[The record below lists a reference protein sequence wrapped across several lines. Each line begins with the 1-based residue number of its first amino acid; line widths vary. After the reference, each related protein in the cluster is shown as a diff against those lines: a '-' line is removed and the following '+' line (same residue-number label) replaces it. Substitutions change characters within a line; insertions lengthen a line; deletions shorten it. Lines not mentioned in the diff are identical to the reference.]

1 MKDFRSLEQ
10 KIRAMYE
17 GKVPDNWEDNSKS
30 KRAATA
36 KKVANDA
43 MDHDKTDKIIP
54 HVPKITEAA
63 KDDDNDADNKPK
75 AKKSDN
81 DGDADNMDAKE
92 IKGGK
97 TEVDLKPT
105 TDDKNE
111 NEDSEDKASKSAKNK
126 ANKDI
131 GQKGVKEMHNPTKN
145 FGLSDSLVEAVRKVM
160 SPVKEEAIDEATDS
174 FHVRSVDHH
183 GNDTMHGT
191 HSSLDSAMSAAK
203 KIKTGNGSIVDV
215 VQTHN
220 KANAKGYHKIKAF
233 HNTSG
238 KKFRPGDEDHIHPKH
253 GLSSGGDHIDEAT
266 IGIDEG
272 NPVNK
277 IKKNS
282 AAISIGAD
290 AARKGDERFNKKI
303 RTSVAAKMLGRQIQK
318 EEAIE
323 EEQLDELSPKTLYS
337 YGSKAHN
344 QVIKTGM
351 GLSKRQ
357 GGLRTKGVS
366 LEDGK
371 RKMANR
377 KAGVELAHKKAQG
390 KANEEVVAEGPTS
403 PVVKSKDKYDV
414 SDMVAKFKAKGGEV
428 TKGKTAAAYGAKVP
442 KRTKAMREDVEL
454 SADEMA
460 RIEAIIAEINL

>member
-36 KKVANDA
+36 KKVASDA

-54 HVPKITEAA
+54 HVPKVTEAV

-75 AKKSDN
+75 AKKSDD
-81 DGDADNMDAKE
+81 DGDADNKSKSTDKDVGE

-145 FGLSDSLVEAVRKVM
+145 FGLSDSLVETVRKVM
-160 SPVKEEAIDEATDS
+160 APVKEELKSGQKKLDKNHNGKLDKQDFEMLRGKKMEEEAIDEVLDTPMKKLGYIAKSAYQVATADPAKMA
-174 FHVRSVDHH
+174 
-183 GNDTMHGT
+183 NDP
-191 HSSLDSAMSAAK
+191 K
-203 KIKTGNGSIVDV
+203 
-215 VQTHN
+215 
-220 KANAKGYHKIKAF
+220 KANAIA
-233 HNTSG
+233 N
-238 KKFRPGDEDHIHPKH
+238 R
-253 GLSSGGDHIDEAT
+253 
-266 IGIDEG
+266 
-272 NPVNK
+272 V
-277 IKKNS
+277 
-282 AAISIGAD
+282 IGA
-290 AARKGDERFNKKI
+290 KRFQKKLNK
-303 RTSVAAKMLGRQIQK
+303 
-318 EEAIE
+318 
-323 EEQLDELSPKTLYS
+323 
-337 YGSKAHN
+337 
-344 QVIKTGM
+344 
-351 GLSKRQ
+351 
-357 GGLRTKGVS
+357 
-366 LEDGK
+366 
-371 RKMANR
+371 
-377 KAGVELAHKKAQG
+377 
-390 KANEEVVAEGPTS
+390 EEVVAEGPTS
-403 PVVKSKDKYDV
+403 PVVKSKNKYDLEQ
-414 SDMVAKFKAKGGEV
+414 MLANFKDKGGTV
-428 TKGKTAAAYGAKVP
+428 TQGKTGAAYGAKVP

>member
-1 MKDFRSLEQ
+1 
-10 KIRAMYE
+10 MYE
-17 GKVPDNWEDNSKS
+17 AKVPDNWEDNSKS

-36 KKVANDA
+36 KKVASDA
-43 MDHDKTDKIIP
+43 MDHDKTDKILP
-54 HVPKITEAA
+54 HVPKVTEAV

-81 DGDADNMDAKE
+81 DGDADNKPKSDNKDVGE

-105 TDDKNE
+105 TDDKSE

-145 FGLSDSLVEAVRKVM
+145 FGLSDSLVEAARKVM
-160 SPVKEEAIDEATDS
+160 SPVKEELKGGQKKLDKNHNGKLDGQDFKMLRKEEA
-174 FHVRSVDHH
+174 
-183 GNDTMHGT
+183 
-191 HSSLDSAMSAAK
+191 
-203 KIKTGNGSIVDV
+203 
-215 VQTHN
+215 
-220 KANAKGYHKIKAF
+220 
-233 HNTSG
+233 
-238 KKFRPGDEDHIHPKH
+238 E
-253 GLSSGGDHIDEAT
+253 
-266 IGIDEG
+266 GIDEG

-277 IKKNS
+277 IKKNF

-442 KRTKAMREDVEL
+442 KRTKAMREEVEL

-460 RIEAIIAEINL
+460 RIEAIIAEIKL

>member
-17 GKVPDNWEDNSKS
+17 GKVPDNWEENSKS

-97 TEVDLKPT
+97 TDVDLNPK
-105 TDDKNE
+105 TDDKTEGE
-111 NEDSEDKASKSAKNK
+111 NDDDKASKSAKNK

-145 FGLSDSLVEAVRKVM
+145 FGLSDSLVEAARKVM
-160 SPVKEEAIDEATDS
+160 SPVKEELKGGQKKLDKNHNGKLDGQDFKMLRKEEA
-174 FHVRSVDHH
+174 
-183 GNDTMHGT
+183 
-191 HSSLDSAMSAAK
+191 
-203 KIKTGNGSIVDV
+203 
-215 VQTHN
+215 
-220 KANAKGYHKIKAF
+220 
-233 HNTSG
+233 
-238 KKFRPGDEDHIHPKH
+238 E
-253 GLSSGGDHIDEAT
+253 
-266 IGIDEG
+266 GIDEG

-318 EEAIE
+318 EEAID

-442 KRTKAMREDVEL
+442 KRTKAMREEVEL

-460 RIEAIIAEINL
+460 RIEAIIAEIKL

>member
-17 GKVPDNWEDNSKS
+17 GKVPDNWEENSKS

-97 TEVDLKPT
+97 TDVDLNPK
-105 TDDKNE
+105 TDDKTEGE
-111 NEDSEDKASKSAKNK
+111 NDDDKASKSAKNK

-145 FGLSDSLVEAVRKVM
+145 FGLSDSLVEAARKVM
-160 SPVKEEAIDEATDS
+160 SPVKEEAE
-174 FHVRSVDHH
+174 
-183 GNDTMHGT
+183 
-191 HSSLDSAMSAAK
+191 
-203 KIKTGNGSIVDV
+203 
-215 VQTHN
+215 
-220 KANAKGYHKIKAF
+220 
-233 HNTSG
+233 
-238 KKFRPGDEDHIHPKH
+238 
-253 GLSSGGDHIDEAT
+253 
-266 IGIDEG
+266 GIDEG

-318 EEAIE
+318 EEAID

-442 KRTKAMREDVEL
+442 KRTKAMREEVEL

-460 RIEAIIAEINL
+460 RIEAIIAEIKL

>member
-17 GKVPDNWEDNSKS
+17 GKVPDNWEENSKS

-43 MDHDKTDKIIP
+43 MDHDKTDKILP
-54 HVPKITEAA
+54 HVPKVTEAV

-75 AKKSDN
+75 AKKSD
-81 DGDADNMDAKE
+81 DDSDADNKSKSTDKDVGE

-145 FGLSDSLVEAVRKVM
+145 FGLSDSLVEAARKVM
-160 SPVKEEAIDEATDS
+160 SPVKEELKGGQKKLDKNHNGKLDGQDFKMLRKEEA
-174 FHVRSVDHH
+174 
-183 GNDTMHGT
+183 
-191 HSSLDSAMSAAK
+191 
-203 KIKTGNGSIVDV
+203 
-215 VQTHN
+215 
-220 KANAKGYHKIKAF
+220 
-233 HNTSG
+233 
-238 KKFRPGDEDHIHPKH
+238 E
-253 GLSSGGDHIDEAT
+253 
-266 IGIDEG
+266 GIDEG

-277 IKKNS
+277 IKKNF

-303 RTSVAAKMLGRQIQK
+303 KTSVAAKMLGRQIQK
-318 EEAIE
+318 EEAIDE
-323 EEQLDELSPKTLYS
+323 VLDTPMKKLGYIAKNAY
-337 YGSKAHN
+337 
-344 QVIKTGM
+344 QVATA
-351 GLSKRQ
+351 
-357 GGLRTKGVS
+357 
-366 LEDGK
+366 DPA
-371 RKMANR
+371 KMANDP
-377 KAGVELAHKKAQG
+377 KKANAI
-390 KANEEVVAEGPTS
+390 ANRVIGAKRFQKKLNKEEVVAEGPTS

>member
-1 MKDFRSLEQ
+1 
-10 KIRAMYE
+10 MYE
-17 GKVPDNWEDNSKS
+17 AKVPDNWEENSKS

-97 TEVDLKPT
+97 TDVDLNPK
-105 TDDKNE
+105 TDDKTEGE
-111 NEDSEDKASKSAKNK
+111 NDDDKASKSAKNK

-160 SPVKEEAIDEATDS
+160 TSRVEEELKGGQKKLDKNHNGKLDKQDFKMLRNEEAVEEGNADNKAKKNAAVAAVGAKNKDS
-174 FHVRSVDHH
+174 QYLNKMNPAVADKIRGREKMS
-183 GNDTMHGT
+183 GND
-191 HSSLDSAMSAAK
+191 
-203 KIKTGNGSIVDV
+203 
-215 VQTHN
+215 
-220 KANAKGYHKIKAF
+220 
-233 HNTSG
+233 
-238 KKFRPGDEDHIHPKH
+238 
-253 GLSSGGDHIDEAT
+253 
-266 IGIDEG
+266 
-272 NPVNK
+272 
-277 IKKNS
+277 
-282 AAISIGAD
+282 
-290 AARKGDERFNKKI
+290 RKQF
-303 RTSVAAKMLGRQIQK
+303 
-318 EEAIE
+318 EEV
-323 EEQLDELSPKTLYS
+323 EQVDELSNKTLYS
-337 YGSKAHN
+337 YGAKAHN

-351 GLSKRQ
+351 GLTKKQ

-377 KAGVELAHKKAQG
+377 KAGVELAHKKAQSR
-390 KANEEVVAEGPTS
+390 ANEEVVAEGPTS

-414 SDMVAKFKAKGGEV
+414 SDMVAKFKAKGGAV
-428 TKGKTAAAYGAKVP
+428 TQGKTGAAYGAKVP
-442 KRTKAMREDVEL
+442 KRTKAMREEVEL

-460 RIEAIIAEINL
+460 RIEAIIAEIKL

>member
-17 GKVPDNWEDNSKS
+17 AKVPDNWEDNSKS

-97 TEVDLKPT
+97 TDVDLKPT

-145 FGLSDSLVEAVRKVM
+145 FGLSDSLVETVRKVM
-160 SPVKEEAIDEATDS
+160 SPVKEEVEELDELSRKTLNSYAYKADKQLTTVNANGPSHKAGIPGHYRGKNKDLGKDPADKM
-174 FHVRSVDHH
+174 RARKA
-183 GNDTMHGT
+183 G
-191 HSSLDSAMSAAK
+191 
-203 KIKTGNGSIVDV
+203 IKMAV
-215 VQTHN
+215 N
-220 KANAKGYHKIKAF
+220 KLNKEEV
-233 HNTSG
+233 
-238 KKFRPGDEDHIHPKH
+238 ED
-253 GLSSGGDHIDEAT
+253 
-266 IGIDEG
+266 IDEG
-272 NPVNK
+272 NPANK
-277 IKKNS
+277 EKKN
-282 AAISIGAD
+282 AAATAVGAKNRD
-290 AARKGDERFNKKI
+290 DQHLGSRGMRTDVADKI
-303 RTSVAAKMLGRQIQK
+303 RGRQIQK
-318 EEAIE
+318 EDI
-323 EEQLDELSPKTLYS
+323 EQLDELSPETLYS

-351 GLSKRQ
+351 GLTKRQ

>member
-17 GKVPDNWEDNSKS
+17 GKVPDNWEENSKS

-97 TEVDLKPT
+97 TDVDLNPK
-105 TDDKNE
+105 TDDKTEGE
-111 NEDSEDKASKSAKNK
+111 NDDDKASKSAKNK

-145 FGLSDSLVEAVRKVM
+145 FGLSDSLVEAARKVM
-160 SPVKEEAIDEATDS
+160 SPVKEELKGGQKKLDKNHNGKLDGQDFKMLRKEEA
-174 FHVRSVDHH
+174 
-183 GNDTMHGT
+183 
-191 HSSLDSAMSAAK
+191 
-203 KIKTGNGSIVDV
+203 
-215 VQTHN
+215 
-220 KANAKGYHKIKAF
+220 
-233 HNTSG
+233 
-238 KKFRPGDEDHIHPKH
+238 E
-253 GLSSGGDHIDEAT
+253 
-266 IGIDEG
+266 GIDEG

-277 IKKNS
+277 IKKNF

-442 KRTKAMREDVEL
+442 KRTKAMREEVEL

-460 RIEAIIAEINL
+460 RIEAIIAEIKL

>member
-36 KKVANDA
+36 KKVATDA
-43 MDHDKTDKIIP
+43 MDHDKTDKILP
-54 HVPKITEAA
+54 HVPKVTEAV

-75 AKKSDN
+75 AKKSD
-81 DGDADNMDAKE
+81 DDSDADNKSKSTDKDVGE

-145 FGLSDSLVEAVRKVM
+145 FGLSDSLVEAARKVM
-160 SPVKEEAIDEATDS
+160 APVKEELKDGQKKLDKNHNGKLDGQDFKMLRKEEA
-174 FHVRSVDHH
+174 
-183 GNDTMHGT
+183 
-191 HSSLDSAMSAAK
+191 
-203 KIKTGNGSIVDV
+203 
-215 VQTHN
+215 
-220 KANAKGYHKIKAF
+220 
-233 HNTSG
+233 
-238 KKFRPGDEDHIHPKH
+238 E
-253 GLSSGGDHIDEAT
+253 
-266 IGIDEG
+266 GIDEG

-277 IKKNS
+277 IKKNF

-442 KRTKAMREDVEL
+442 KRTKAMREEVEL

-460 RIEAIIAEINL
+460 RIEAIIAEIKL